1 LEDVKAFEKASLRGE
16 FYESFDVNR
25 KNSNEICKSTSAWI
39 AEFERL
45 FNRCIKQ
52 AKKTKSAEML
62 QAFEICFSLLKNID
76 EGADEIIFFADEGGS
91 WQVGIDWTKAFPA
104 YFKCLSPAV
113 EPDQYARRVLERI
126 DDFARHDRA
135 LHIAAATKMATAD
148 QRKSFEQIERI
159 GKPQKAPRHQAL

>member
-1 LEDVKAFEKASLRGE
+1 MKEPMKLFFLPMKGDRGR
-16 FYESFDVNR
+16 S
-25 KNSNEICKSTSAWI
+25 
-39 AEFERL
+39 
-45 FNRCIKQ
+45 
-52 AKKTKSAEML
+52 
-62 QAFEICFSLLKNID
+62 
-76 EGADEIIFFADEGGS
+76 
-91 WQVGIDWTKAFPA
+91 GIDWVKAFPA

-159 GKPQKAPRHQAL
+159 GKPQKAPGRQAL